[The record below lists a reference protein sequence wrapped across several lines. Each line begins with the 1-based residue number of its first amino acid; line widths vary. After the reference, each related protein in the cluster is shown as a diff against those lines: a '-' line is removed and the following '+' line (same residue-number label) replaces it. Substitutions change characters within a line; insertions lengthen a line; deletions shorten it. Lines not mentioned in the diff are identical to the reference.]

1 MGLEGTWVNELG
13 STLVIDSV
21 SNGGLTGSYTTA
33 VSSEAC
39 AKGSF
44 VVLGR
49 TDVDTGG
56 TSLGW
61 SVAWKNNGS
70 WCYSV
75 SSWAAQ
81 FDEAESIITAFWL
94 LSIQTEEASGWA
106 STNVGVDYFRPAGE
120 ARAGKTNK
128 SLGRS
133 HP

>member
-33 VSSEAC
+33 VSREAC

-44 VVLGR
+44 IVTGR
-49 TDVDTGG
+49 TDVDSGG

-61 SVAWKNNGS
+61 CIVWKNEGS
-70 WCYSV
+70 WCNSV
-75 SSWAAQ
+75 SSWAGQ
-81 FDEAESIITAFWL
+81 FDEAESIIMAFWL
-94 LSIQTEEASGWA
+94 LSIQTEEGAGWA
-106 STNVGVDYFRPAGE
+106 STNVGVDVFRPAGE
-120 ARAGKTNK
+120 AHAPGTNK
-128 SLGRS
+128 ALGLS